1 MDAPNPL
8 APSATRAL
16 VEGSLAHLLRLIGPR
31 GRFTYAHE
39 AGDPAQAHEGY
50 NMLRHCGTLWFMLR
64 AVNELGLRLTRDQQA
79 ALTEAVGYAGRRM
92 ERPDWI
98 AADGPCLALNA
109 KGAVKLGGIGLALV
123 MLRDYRALARRDRLS
138 PRHLPASLDE
148 TLRGLETYALTQIEE
163 GDFHHKRDFATGRL
177 LDFRSDYYTGEALLG
192 LMRSDRLFPEANAV
206 CERLMARGYGI
217 DVQSHW
223 MAYAACE
230 GVERGRLSRAPALD
244 YLERLMTAILADTH
258 YRARRESTPIACR
271 TEALT
276 RYLLLSRSPAFR
288 GALDP
293 ALLEAVRAAAE
304 ENLRLQLDWH
314 GDGQFWKGDESRK
327 VQIDTIQHN
336 ATAFLNWWRWE
347 QAAQGNTLSG

>member
-1 MDAPNPL
+1 MDALAPL
-8 APSATRAL
+8 APASTRAV
-16 VEGSLAHLLRLIGPR
+16 VEDSLAHLLRLIQPR
-31 GRFTYAHE
+31 GRFVYAHE
-39 AGDPAQAHEGY
+39 AGDPGRVHEGY

-64 AVNELGLRLTRDQQA
+64 AVNELGLKLTKAQQA

-92 ERPDWI
+92 ERPLWVM
-98 AADGPCLALNA
+98 ADGPCFALNA
-109 KGAVKLGGIGLALV
+109 KGVVKLGGIGLALV
-123 MLRDYRALARRDRLS
+123 MLQEFQALARRDRLT
-138 PRHLPASLDE
+138 PTGLPATLDE
-148 TLRGLETYALTQIEE
+148 TMRGLESYALMQIED
-163 GDFHHKRDFATGRL
+163 GDFQHKRDFETGRL
-177 LDFRSDYYTGEALLG
+177 FPFRSDYYTGEVLLALL
-192 LMRSDRLFPEANAV
+192 RSPRLFPEANAL

-244 YLERLMTAILADTH
+244 YLERLMTAILGDEK

-276 RYLLLSRSPAFR
+276 RFLLLSRARAFR
-288 GALDP
+288 GAIDP

-304 ENLRLQLDWH
+304 ENLHLQLDWYQ
-314 GDGQFWKGDESRK
+314 DGQFRKGDGSGR

-336 ATAFLNWWRWE
+336 ATAYLNWGEWE
-347 QAAQGNTLSG
+347 RAA